1 MKKMLILKPVVT
13 YLKGHRLNRFRK
25 KDENGVSLW
34 RKMKWVK
41 NRATAIIKQDKLD
54 KEYVTTSKFI
64 IYDGEHDY
72 GYVEK

>member
-1 MKKMLILKPVVT
+1 
-13 YLKGHRLNRFRK
+13 
-25 KDENGVSLW
+25 
-34 RKMKWVK
+34 MKWVK